1 MSITAQE
8 GNSPGSWDPRQH
20 SWWSPEVE
28 GQQTQSGKLRK
39 LAQLAPSVPLLGP
52 WELMPNHGAAPTPR
66 KRAAVVTFLWDTS
79 PAFGKR
85 GIGTQFS
92 IKFLQVLSSESAVE
106 SRP

>member
-52 WELMPNHGAAPTPR
+52 WGAHANPWGCPYTPQTSSSGHIPLGHNSR
-66 KRAAVVTFLWDTS
+66 LWET
-79 PAFGKR
+79 R
-85 GIGTQFS
+85 HRNS
-92 IKFLQVLSSESAVE
+92 ILYKIPPSSEF
-106 SRP
+106 